1 MNAQRQV
8 LLGAFFLIVLLVLGV
23 YTLFLTDFS
32 LFKERH
38 LIVAHFSEANGL
50 RKGDSVLVAGIRD
63 GRVQMLAY
71 DPAAPVERRITVTLS
86 LDHDVQLRE
95 GFDIFISDAT
105 VLGGKQVYIDPGPAA
120 GAEVSSA
127 GALPGRVK
135 GGALDGLGRLV
146 DENSAK
152 LSRTLDDLQTI
163 VADAK
168 NGVGTV
174 GRLLRDEEM
183 ANELREGVTA
193 AKASF
198 ANIEALTGDIREGKG
213 VLGRLATDE
222 DLAGKFTEI
231 AANLEQITVDF
242 KGFTSDVQAGKGVL
256 GRLSKDET
264 LAQEVAD
271 AVKQIREIS
280 ERINTAE
287 GTLWKFLE
295 DPELYNR
302 VMSATEN
309 IEQSTIGKLISND
322 ELYAKLDKVATDI
335 SAATG
340 ALRNAEGTLGKLV
353 MDRALYDDVQRAL
366 NILTRTL
373 EEYRE
378 AAPLTT
384 FSSIL
389 FSGL

>member
-1 MNAQRQV
+1 MNTQRQV
-8 LLGAFFLIVLLVLGV
+8 LLGAFFLIVLLVLGA

-71 DPAAPVERRITVTLS
+71 DPSAPIERRITVTLS
-86 LDHDVQLRE
+86 LDNAVQLRE
-95 GFDIFISDAT
+95 GFDIFIADAT
-105 VLGGKQVYIDPGPAA
+105 VLGGKQVYIDPGPAD
-120 GAEVSSA
+120 GAPVSTAS
-127 GALPGRVK
+127 ALPGRVK
-135 GGALDGLGRLV
+135 GGALDGLGKLV
-146 DENSAK
+146 DDNSAK
-152 LSRTLDDLQTI
+152 LSKTLDDLQTI
-163 VADAK
+163 VSDAK

-242 KGFTSDVQAGKGVL
+242 KGFTGDVQAGKGVL
-256 GRLSKDET
+256 GRLAKDDT

-271 AVKQIREIS
+271 AVAQIKQIS

-295 DPELYNR
+295 DPELYDR

-322 ELYAKLDKVATDI
+322 ELYAKLDKVASDI

>member
-1 MNAQRQV
+1 MNTQRQV
-8 LLGAFFLIVLLVLGV
+8 LLGAFFLIVLLVLGA

-71 DPAAPVERRITVTLS
+71 DPAAPIERRITVTLS
-86 LDHDVQLRE
+86 LDNAVQLRE
-95 GFDIFISDAT
+95 GFDIFIADAT
-105 VLGGKQVYIDPGPAA
+105 VLGGKQVYIDPGPAD
-120 GAEVSSA
+120 GAPVSTAS
-127 GALPGRVK
+127 ALPGRVK
-135 GGALDGLGRLV
+135 GGALDGLGKLV
-146 DENSAK
+146 DDNSAK
-152 LSRTLDDLQTI
+152 LSKTLDDLQTI
-163 VADAK
+163 VTDAK

-174 GRLLRDEEM
+174 GRLLRDEQM

-242 KGFTSDVQAGKGVL
+242 KGFTSDMQAGKGVL
-256 GRLSKDET
+256 GRLAKDDT

-295 DPELYNR
+295 DPELYDR

-322 ELYAKLDKVATDI
+322 ELYAKLDKVASDV